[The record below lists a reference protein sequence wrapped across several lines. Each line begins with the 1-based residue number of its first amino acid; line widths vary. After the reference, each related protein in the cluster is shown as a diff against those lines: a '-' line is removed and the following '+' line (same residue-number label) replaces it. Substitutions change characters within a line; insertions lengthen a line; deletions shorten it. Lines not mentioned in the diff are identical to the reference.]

1 MRMKS
6 LLAVAPLALALV
18 AQPVWAQEADNTV
31 AARIQSAAERLVQDS
46 NPARLEVLKAHLDT
60 MGLAYEL
67 QTFEGG
73 NRQTGPMAGTNIVIT
88 FGEGARD
95 IVMTAHYDAAVL
107 RDGAFSHGVVD
118 NAGGTLAMIEAA
130 KSLQAYSNHLNHRMI
145 VVLTDQEELGLIGAG
160 KWLEQA
166 DKTRIAGVVN
176 VDVAAYGRTVMFG
189 LNNGEASRGLVR
201 TLRTYCADTATDCE
215 AFPVYPPSEDRV
227 FSRAG
232 IPVLSL
238 GIQNAVGARQMWL
251 AFNGGQDNG
260 LREGFVPDVFQ
271 NIHTHEDKMDK
282 LKSGDVAAF
291 AAFLTGLIQRIATD
305 TADKNP

>member
-6 LLAVAPLALALV
+6 LLAVAPLALILV
-18 AQPVWAQEADNTV
+18 AQPVWAQEGASPV
-31 AARIQSAAERLVQDS
+31 IARIQSAAERLVQD
-46 NPARLEVLKAHLDT
+46 NNAARLEVLKAHLDT
-60 MGLAYEL
+60 LGMGYEL

-73 NRQTGPMAGTNIVIT
+73 NRQTGPMAGTNVVIT
-88 FGEGARD
+88 LGEGARD
-95 IVMTAHYDAAVL
+95 IILTAHYDAAVL

-130 KSLQAYSNHLNHRMI
+130 KSLQAHSAHLNHRI
-145 VVLTDQEELGLIGAG
+145 VLVLTDQEELGLIGAG

-166 DKTRIAGVVN
+166 DKARIAGVVN

-215 AFPVYPPSEDRV
+215 AFPIYPPSEDRV

-271 NIHTHEDKMDK
+271 NIHTHEDKLDK
-282 LKSGDVAAF
+282 LKSDDVAAF
-291 AAFLTGLIQRIATD
+291 AEFLTGLVQRIAAD

>member
-18 AQPVWAQEADNTV
+18 AQPVWGQEADNTV

-60 MGLAYEL
+60 MGLTYEL

-130 KSLQAYSNHLNHRMI
+130 KSLQAHSNHLNHRMI

-166 DKTRIAGVVN
+166 DKTRITGVVN

-201 TLRTYCADTATDCE
+201 TLRTYCADTAADCE
-215 AFPVYPPSEDRV
+215 SFPVYPPSEDRV

-282 LKSGDVAAF
+282 LKSDDVAAF

-305 TADKNP
+305 AADKNP

>member
-282 LKSGDVAAF
+282 LKSDDVAAF

>member
-46 NPARLEVLKAHLDT
+46 NPARLEVLKAHLDA

-130 KSLQAYSNHLNHRMI
+130 KSLQAHSNHLNHRMI

-282 LKSGDVAAF
+282 LKSDDVAAF

>member
-18 AQPVWAQEADNTV
+18 AQPVWAQEDDNTV

-282 LKSGDVAAF
+282 LKSDDVAAF

>member
-18 AQPVWAQEADNTV
+18 AQPVWGQEADNTV

-130 KSLQAYSNHLNHRMI
+130 KSLQAHSNHLNHRMI

-282 LKSGDVAAF
+282 LKSDDVAAF

-305 TADKNP
+305 AADKNP

>member
-130 KSLQAYSNHLNHRMI
+130 KSLQAHSNHLNHRMI

-282 LKSGDVAAF
+282 LKSDDVAAF
-291 AAFLTGLIQRIATD
+291 AEFLTGLVQRIATD

>member
-1 MRMKS
+1 MKS

-18 AQPVWAQEADNTV
+18 AQPVWGQEADNTV

-130 KSLQAYSNHLNHRMI
+130 KSLQAHSNHLNHRMI

-189 LNNGEASRGLVR
+189 LNNGEASVR

-282 LKSGDVAAF
+282 LKSDDVAAF

-305 TADKNP
+305 AADKNP

>member
-130 KSLQAYSNHLNHRMI
+130 KSLQAHSNHLNHRMI

-282 LKSGDVAAF
+282 LKSDDVAAF

-305 TADKNP
+305 AADKNP

>member
-1 MRMKS
+1 MRMK
-6 LLAVAPLALALV
+6 LLFAVAPLALALV
-18 AQPVWAQEADNTV
+18 SQPVWAEDVADPV
-31 AARIQSAAERLVQDS
+31 ASRIQMAAGQLVQES
-46 NPARLEVLKAHLDT
+46 NAARLEVLKSHLDSLD
-60 MGLAYEL
+60 LAYDL
-67 QTFEGG
+67 HSFEGG
-73 NRQTGPMAGTNIVIT
+73 NRQTGPMAGTNVVIT
-88 FGEGARD
+88 FGEGERD
-95 IVMTAHYDAAVL
+95 IVMTAHYDAVVL

-118 NAGGTLAMIEAA
+118 NAGGTLAVIEAA
-130 KSLQAYSNHLNHRMI
+130 RALKPQAAQLGYRI
-145 VVLTDQEELGLIGAG
+145 VVVLTDQEELGLIGAG

-166 DKTRIAGVVN
+166 DRDRIAGVVN

-201 TLRTYCADTATDCE
+201 TLRTYCADTDTDCE

-251 AFNGGQDNG
+251 AFNGGEDNG

-271 NIHTHEDKMDK
+271 NIHTHEDRMDK
-282 LKSGDVAAF
+282 LKSDDVALF
-291 AAFLTGLIQRIATD
+291 AEFLTGLIQRIAAD
-305 TADKNP
+305 TSGKNP

>member
-1 MRMKS
+1 MKS

-18 AQPVWAQEADNTV
+18 AQPVWGQEADNTV

-60 MGLAYEL
+60 MGLTYEL

-130 KSLQAYSNHLNHRMI
+130 KSLQAHSNHLNHRMI

-166 DKTRIAGVVN
+166 DKTRITGVVN

-201 TLRTYCADTATDCE
+201 TLRTYCADTAADCE
-215 AFPVYPPSEDRV
+215 SFPVYPPSEDRV

-282 LKSGDVAAF
+282 LKSDDVAAF

-305 TADKNP
+305 AADKNP

>member
-130 KSLQAYSNHLNHRMI
+130 KSLQAHSNHLNHRMI

-215 AFPVYPPSEDRV
+215 SFPVYPPSEDRV

-282 LKSGDVAAF
+282 LKSDDVAAF

>member
-1 MRMKS
+1 MSMKS
-6 LLAVAPLALALV
+6 LFALAPLALALM
-18 AQPVWAQEADNTV
+18 AQPSV
-31 AARIQSAAERLVQDS
+31 AEDAASPVASRIHATAERLVQDN

-60 MGLAYEL
+60 LGLPYQL
-67 QTFEGG
+67 QAFEGG
-73 NRQTGPMAGTNIVIT
+73 NRQTGAMAGTNLVIT
-88 FGEGARD
+88 LGSGERD
-95 IVMTAHYDAAVL
+95 IILMAHYDAAVL

-118 NAGGTLAMIEAA
+118 NAGGTLAVIEAA
-130 KSLQAYSNHLNHRMI
+130 KKLQGHGHHLKHRI
-145 VVLTDQEELGLIGAG
+145 VVVLTDQEELGLIGARN
-160 KWLEQA
+160 WLEQA
-166 DKTRIAGVVN
+166 DKARIAGVVN

-189 LNNGEASRGLVR
+189 LNNGEASRGMVR

-227 FSRAG
+227 FSAAG

-238 GIQNAVGARQMWL
+238 GIQNAIGARQMWL

-282 LKSGDVAAF
+282 LVSGDVAQF
-291 AAFLTGLIQRIATD
+291 ADFLTGLVQTIDAEST
-305 TADKNP
+305 DKNP

>member
-130 KSLQAYSNHLNHRMI
+130 KSLQAHSNHLNHRMI

-166 DKTRIAGVVN
+166 DKTRITGVVN

-215 AFPVYPPSEDRV
+215 SFPVYPPSEDR
-227 FSRAG
+227 
-232 IPVLSL
+232 IPH
-238 GIQNAVGARQMWL
+238 GARR
-251 AFNGGQDNG
+251 QDG
-260 LREGFVPDVFQ
+260 
-271 NIHTHEDKMDK
+271 
-282 LKSGDVAAF
+282 
-291 AAFLTGLIQRIATD
+291 
-305 TADKNP
+305 

>member
-1 MRMKS
+1 MKS

-282 LKSGDVAAF
+282 LKSDDVAAF

>member
-1 MRMKS
+1 MKS

-18 AQPVWAQEADNTV
+18 AQPVWGQEADNTV

-130 KSLQAYSNHLNHRMI
+130 KSLQAHSNHLNHRMI

-282 LKSGDVAAF
+282 LKSDDVAAF

-305 TADKNP
+305 AADKNP

>member
-18 AQPVWAQEADNTV
+18 AQPVWGQEADNTV

-130 KSLQAYSNHLNHRMI
+130 KSLQAHSNHLNYRMI

-166 DKTRIAGVVN
+166 DKTRITGVVN
-176 VDVAAYGRTVMFG
+176 VDVAAYDRTVMFG

-282 LKSGDVAAF
+282 LKSDDVAAF

>member
-18 AQPVWAQEADNTV
+18 AQPVWGQEADNTV

-130 KSLQAYSNHLNHRMI
+130 KSLQAHSNHLNHRMI

-282 LKSGDVAAF
+282 LKSDDVAAF

>member
-130 KSLQAYSNHLNHRMI
+130 KSLQAHSNHLNHRMI

-282 LKSGDVAAF
+282 LKSDDVAAF

>member
-130 KSLQAYSNHLNHRMI
+130 KSLQAHSNHLNHRMI

-282 LKSGDVAAF
+282 LKSNDVAAF